1 MRSNAEHDMADRRRF
16 CITTVAMAF
25 APVLS
30 SFSRMNAADNAQG
43 DELPGDLR
51 RLTEPGGCDNRATYM
66 PDARTLLFASK
77 RSGRSQIWQIN
88 ADGTAPRQFHASV
101 ANDYGRVA
109 INADAS
115 RICFS
120 SDREGQN
127 AVYVLDVA
135 TGRITLISDPAFW
148 SFGPSWS
155 TRNVIAYFSKKGGND
170 LNIWTVLPDGSHP
183 HQATNQPGQ
192 SRQPWWSPD
201 GGTLAISADRGTGA
215 FEILLLNSN
224 GLDGHSVTSDGSC
237 GQPFWSP
244 DGKMIAFSAKIY
256 EPRYRIFIMAADGSM
271 LRPIRQP
278 EAGDNV
284 HPAWSPDGSRIVFT
298 AGKSSLYVFHLA

>member
-1 MRSNAEHDMADRRRF
+1 MADRRRF
-16 CITTVAMAF
+16 CITTVTAAF
-25 APVLS
+25 APILS
-30 SFSRMNAADNAQG
+30 SLLRANAVDKARGA
-43 DELPGDLR
+43 ELPGDLR
-51 RLTEPGGCDNRATYM
+51 RLTEPGGGDNRATYM

-88 ADGTAPRQFHASV
+88 ADGTAPRKFHTSA

-120 SDREGQN
+120 SDRGGQN
-127 AVYVLDVA
+127 AIYVLDVA
-135 TGRITLISDPAFW
+135 TSRVTLISDPAFW

-155 TRNVIAYFSKKGGND
+155 TRNVIAYFSKKGGNE
-170 LNIWTVLPDGSHP
+170 LNIWTVLPDGSRP

-215 FEILLLNSN
+215 FEILLLNSD
-224 GLDGHSVTSDGSC
+224 GLDSHSVTSDGSC

-244 DGKMIAFSAKIY
+244 DGKMIAFSAMIY

-271 LRPIRQP
+271 MRPIRQP
-278 EAGDNV
+278 EADDNV

-298 AGKSSLYVFHLA
+298 AGKSSLYVFRLA